1 MTQKLRI
8 LLVDDEINMLESL
21 GDVLR
26 AERYQVAT
34 ASSGPEAI
42 ARLEKEPSFDLMIT
56 DLKMPRMNGM
66 ELLEIVSERWPS
78 LKTIVLTGHGSI
90 DGAVRAMRMGAFD
103 YILKPFQP
111 DEALKVIQRLDE
123 MKHSMVDGE
132 FFMKELSSQYGFDA
146 IIGNSEPII
155 DIFRKVATA
164 AKSNASI
171 FITGES
177 GTGKELLAHVIHYF
191 SNRANRPFIKT
202 SCASFGEGVLESELF
217 GHEKGA
223 FTHAQ
228 AQRKGRF
235 ELANTGTLFL
245 DEVGDIPMHTQIK
258 LVRVLQTR
266 EFERVGGT
274 DTIKVDVRLIAATHQ
289 NIPNLIT
296 ERRFRE
302 DLYYRLNVIPIHIPP
317 LRERREDIPLL
328 IKYFLERFS
337 EDMGKKIE
345 GITKAAMNDLINYD
359 WPGNIREL
367 RNIIERAVVFC
378 DGRQITV
385 TDLSHESMRD
395 LGQQD
400 GHNLKLRSLSLQEAE
415 WALITH
421 CLNLTKWNLS
431 QTAKMLEISRGT
443 LYSKMVKL
451 GLRESSEDG
460 KGLDAEE

>member
-1 MTQKLRI
+1 
-8 LLVDDEINMLESL
+8 
-21 GDVLR
+21 
-26 AERYQVAT
+26 
-34 ASSGPEAI
+34 
-42 ARLEKEPSFDLMIT
+42 
-56 DLKMPRMNGM
+56 
-66 ELLEIVSERWPS
+66 
-78 LKTIVLTGHGSI
+78 VLTGHGSI

-111 DEALKVIQRLDE
+111 EEALKVIQRLDE
-123 MKHSMVDGE
+123 MKHSLVDGE

-146 IIGNSEPII
+146 IIGNSESII

-289 NIPNLIT
+289 NIPALIT

-345 GITKAAMNDLINYD
+345 GITKAAMNDLVNYD

-367 RNIIERAVVFC
+367 RNNIERAVVFC

-385 TDLSHESMRD
+385 TDLST
-395 LGQQD
+395 G
-400 GHNLKLRSLSLQEAE
+400 GHA
-415 WALITH
+415 
-421 CLNLTKWNLS
+421 
-431 QTAKMLEISRGT
+431 
-443 LYSKMVKL
+443 
-451 GLRESSEDG
+451 
-460 KGLDAEE
+460 

>member
-1 MTQKLRI
+1 
-8 LLVDDEINMLESL
+8 
-21 GDVLR
+21 
-26 AERYQVAT
+26 
-34 ASSGPEAI
+34 
-42 ARLEKEPSFDLMIT
+42 
-56 DLKMPRMNGM
+56 
-66 ELLEIVSERWPS
+66 
-78 LKTIVLTGHGSI
+78 
-90 DGAVRAMRMGAFD
+90 MGAFD

-111 DEALKVIQRLDE
+111 EEALKVIQRLDE
-123 MKHSMVDGE
+123 MKHSLVDGE

-146 IIGNSEPII
+146 IIGNSESII

-289 NIPNLIT
+289 NIPALIT

-345 GITKAAMNDLINYD
+345 GITKAAMNDLVNYD

-367 RNIIERAVVFC
+367 RNNIERAVVFC

-385 TDLSHESMRD
+385 TDLSTEAMRD
-395 LGQQD
+395 GGNQD

-415 WALITH
+415 LSLITH

-460 KGLDAEE
+460 KMLEEEV